1 MAMRVPAGLFAL
13 SVLVGCGRTSQ
24 DRVPGGESAKAGAG
38 GQGESVG
45 PINSD
50 GLPASMPMLCPDR
63 AEALAFRLPCAMGLN
78 LSGAP
83 DQPGFHVVECELE
96 GIPSQVAVSFFM
108 PLIEMPKWLGKT
120 VALPFDGTPPPP
132 PALGVQLGGQSFAG
146 NLTGAM
152 TVEQVDLE
160 GRAFVA
166 HLERGTVDW
175 NGALGGG
182 FECSV
187 VEGPL
192 WAVAGSFL

>member
-1 MAMRVPAGLFAL
+1 MLFE
-13 SVLVGCGRTSQ
+13 CGQTSQ
-24 DRVPGGESAKAGAG
+24 DRVPGAEAANAGAG

-50 GLPASMPMLCPDR
+50 GLPASMPMLCPNR
-63 AEALAFRLPCAMGLN
+63 AEALAFQLPCAVGLN

-83 DQPGFHVVECELE
+83 DQPGFHVVECELA
-96 GIPSQVAVSFFM
+96 GMPSQVAVSFIV
-108 PLIEMPKWLGKT
+108 PLKELPNRLGKT
-120 VALPFDGTPPPP
+120 VALPFDGAPPPP
-132 PALGVQLGGQSFAG
+132 PGLGVQLGGQSFTG
-146 NLTGAM
+146 NLAGDITF
-152 TVEQVDLE
+152 EQVDLQ

-166 HLERGTVDW
+166 HLERGMVNW
-175 NGALGGG
+175 SGALGGG